1 MTEYST
7 ACSYARNEGC
17 FADHQG
23 HPFHPES
30 HLEAL
35 KGTAFSPQNDL
46 LAEECDAYTYSLDS
60 PNCDWDGGGEH
71 QPGSILKNLVRQFK
85 AADGYSKLLPRWNDV
100 YDSLAVPTELMEGF
114 DIDLDMAE
122 YREQMRS

>member
-1 MTEYST
+1 MTEHST

-17 FADHQG
+17 FADHRG

-46 LAEECDAYTYSLDS
+46 LTEECDANTDSLDS
-60 PNCDWDGGGEH
+60 SNCDWKGSED
-71 QPGSILKNLVRQFK
+71 QPGSILKSLVQQCK
-85 AADGYSKLLPRWNDV
+85 AVDGYSKLLSRWNDV
-100 YDSLAVPTELMEGF
+100 YDSLAVPTELIEGF
-114 DIDLDMAE
+114 DIDLDVAE

>member
-1 MTEYST
+1 MTEHST
-7 ACSYARNEGC
+7 ACSYARHEGC

-35 KGTAFSPQNDL
+35 KGTAFSPRNDL
-46 LAEECDAYTYSLDS
+46 LEEECDAHTYSLDS
-60 PNCDWDGGGEH
+60 SNCDWERDEA
-71 QPGSILKNLVRQFK
+71 QPGSILKKLMQQCK
-85 AADGYSKLLPRWNDV
+85 AVDGYSKLLPRWNDV

-114 DIDLDMAE
+114 DIDLDVAK

>member
-1 MTEYST
+1 MAEHST

-35 KGTAFSPQNDL
+35 KGTAFSPQQNDL

-60 PNCDWDGGGEH
+60 SNSDWEGGED
-71 QPGSILKNLVRQFK
+71 QPGSILKKLMEQCK
-85 AADGYSKLLPRWNDV
+85 AVDGYSKLLPRWNNV
-100 YDSLAVPTELMEGF
+100 YDSLAVPTELMEGI
-114 DIDLDMAE
+114 DIDLDVAE
-122 YREQMRS
+122 YRKQMRS